1 VAFDQVLSIEQV
13 MENTILEEL
22 NNDAW
27 TYSGGA
33 TKFRPTI
40 AYRKMLGHQEVDPA
54 FKWLWKSYCQPKHKV
69 FYWLLLKDRLS
80 TRNILKEKNMA
91 LDSYNCEICSLI
103 VEETV
108 DHLFWHCPF
117 AQHCWRIL
125 NLSTIQAGGA
135 FENVMAIKDQIQS
148 QFFMVVVVLMSWTIW
163 WVRNELIFNNNQV
176 GIQDGKNFFFKE
188 AQLVS
193 LRVNL

>member
-80 TRNILKEKNMA
+80 TRNILKEKIWLWIHITVKSA
-91 LDSYNCEICSLI
+91 PSLWKKLLIIYFGI
-103 VEETV
+103 VP
-108 DHLFWHCPF
+108 LPS
-117 AQHCWRIL
+117 I
-125 NLSTIQAGGA
+125 
-135 FENVMAIKDQIQS
+135 
-148 QFFMVVVVLMSWTIW
+148 
-163 WVRNELIFNNNQV
+163 V
-176 GIQDGKNFFFKE
+176 GEF
-188 AQLVS
+188 
-193 LRVNL
+193 